1 MAKLELDLK
10 HGNNVVGSTSIDL
23 NGVPQFSLAYFS
35 ARPNK
40 VPIPMNDSLIATNG
54 GLDYIGPLQ
63 PRAGFLSGNTYTV
76 EVTVLNAP
84 VGTIVELDTRELQT
98 VSGDRPDSVPGVII
112 TPINGGATNQAR
124 VAEFQVNFSTYPA
137 DPNNFYWYGF
147 KWVMTT
153 SVGTFVD
160 PTPQAVTFGGYSL
173 NAGLKRRLNE
183 DNLADRIIDIHPGQ
197 YGFWVDIQIGG
208 GGGGMASWKSSSN
221 SASSSGKDGGSVSLF
236 YADPANILYRYP
248 WTADANANHAIP
260 IAFTEGGQGQIVP
273 SGWGGIAGKGVGGVS
288 AVFPEFGRVG
298 DDFQRANLIIEKVEL
313 RNGTSGININNG
325 EMRYIGG
332 YLDRVINPPF
342 GTHAGEGWA
351 TIGAYGSGSGSYAIV
366 RLHLRR
372 RSADG
377 NLPIKPLSLRLTAG
391 FVPGQ
396 YHGTIKGSVHYG
408 GGVEIKDPHSK
419 VENGAV
425 TEALTNTRQLPLLKT
440 SSKGGLGGTGY
451 PDGGRAGRPGTI
463 GILDFGYYTSYA

>member
-40 VPIPMNDSLIATNG
+40 VPIPMNDSLIAPNG

-84 VGTIVELDTRELQT
+84 VGTIVELDTRELRT
-98 VSGDRPDSVPGVII
+98 ISGDRPDSVPGVII

-197 YGFWVDIQIGG
+197 YGFWVDVQIGG
-208 GGGGMASWKSSSN
+208 GGGGMGSWNSGKSAPSHAN
-221 SASSSGKDGGSVSLF
+221 NGKDGGSVSLF
-236 YADPANILYRYP
+236 YADPANVLYRYP

-260 IAFTEGGQGQIVP
+260 IAFAEGGQGQIMLPV
-273 SGWGGIAGKGVGGVS
+273 GGILGKGNGDGGIS

-298 DDFQRANLIIEKVEL
+298 DDSQRANFIIEKVEL
-313 RNGTSGININNG
+313 RNGTSRVNINNG
-325 EMRYIGG
+325 AMRYIGA
-332 YLDRVINPPF
+332 YPDKVIG
-342 GTHAGEGWA
+342 GTTAGEGWA
-351 TIGAYGSGSGSYAIV
+351 TNGTYGSGSGSYVVV

-391 FVPGQ
+391 AVPGQ
-396 YHGTIKGSVHYG
+396 YHGTIKGSVHHN

-419 VENGAV
+419 VVNGAV

-440 SSKGGLGGTGY
+440 SSKGGLGGTGSSN
-451 PDGGRAGRPGTI
+451 GGSAGRPGTI
-463 GILDFGYYTSYA
+463 GILDFGYYTAYA